1 VPRVLA
7 ATPQKPWIKAV
18 RFALS
23 TVAVAFMLW
32 AGRSLLR
39 DWDSAS
45 DVAIDWRLMFLSW
58 LPAIASNTA
67 FGFAWVALLRSMVD
81 QKPPTKPM
89 LALYAQS
96 QLGRYLPGKV
106 GMPLMRMAGASR
118 FGVSPTVTGTSVM
131 LELLSWIATACGI
144 SFACLALIGQNDL
157 GSILGPTA
165 TVVAIG
171 IAAATG
177 VGTLLD
183 RTHIPAALTLRL
195 GITGQGPLLPARL
208 LVLHVVAW
216 GLWALH
222 AWLVARAVGASATAT
237 IASLPFFILSPVAGF
252 LALLA
257 PAGAGVREAI
267 ISIGLTSAVGP
278 KAALAAALMTR
289 VASLVA
295 DGGNWLATRHFDR
308 DG

>member
-1 VPRVLA
+1 
-7 ATPQKPWIKAV
+7 
-18 RFALS
+18 
-23 TVAVAFMLW
+23 
-32 AGRSLLR
+32 
-39 DWDSAS
+39 
-45 DVAIDWRLMFLSW
+45 
-58 LPAIASNTA
+58 
-67 FGFAWVALLRSMVD
+67 
-81 QKPPTKPM
+81 
-89 LALYAQS
+89 
-96 QLGRYLPGKV
+96 
-106 GMPLMRMAGASR
+106 
-118 FGVSPTVTGTSVM
+118 
-131 LELLSWIATACGI
+131 
-144 SFACLALIGQNDL
+144 
-157 GSILGPTA
+157 
-165 TVVAIG
+165 
-171 IAAATG
+171 
-177 VGTLLD
+177 
-183 RTHIPAALTLRL
+183 
-195 GITGQGPLLPARL
+195 